1 MRKFLGKLLS
11 SLVVMT
17 LVFGLAFNVQASAI
31 PTSFDLTVSTELS
44 VDVNIDETWLSN
56 TELLVLEVLAGGVGL
71 DLNATLVTDDLAA
84 SMFYELTLEI
94 PGLDGTSF
102 TIRYWVEA
110 DFNDMENPTLIYV
123 LELPLMLR
131 LLLSVELAWIN
142 VNHQFIVVD
151 LSDYILDFISLAE
164 YYVNELFSSITEE
177 DIEALAEI
185 FLYEFNRQFEVETG
199 MSFEEAMN
207 EFPQIWEEVVNE
219 LTLLWEEVKQ
229 FVTFDF
235 NFSRPEIENG
245 FAVDFDFSFAAEYE
259 EESISMDFAFY
270 GEISNLNTAERVS
283 LPTLTEA
290 NSLDLL
296 ALLMQLF

>member
-131 LLLSVELAWIN
+131 LLLLVYFVWIN
-142 VNHQFIVVD
+142 VIH
-151 LSDYILDFISLAE
+151 
-164 YYVNELFSSITEE
+164 
-177 DIEALAEI
+177 
-185 FLYEFNRQFEVETG
+185 
-199 MSFEEAMN
+199 
-207 EFPQIWEEVVNE
+207 
-219 LTLLWEEVKQ
+219 
-229 FVTFDF
+229 
-235 NFSRPEIENG
+235 
-245 FAVDFDFSFAAEYE
+245 
-259 EESISMDFAFY
+259 
-270 GEISNLNTAERVS
+270 
-283 LPTLTEA
+283 
-290 NSLDLL
+290 
-296 ALLMQLF
+296 

>member
-1 MRKFLGKLLS
+1 
-11 SLVVMT
+11 
-17 LVFGLAFNVQASAI
+17 
-31 PTSFDLTVSTELS
+31 
-44 VDVNIDETWLSN
+44 
-56 TELLVLEVLAGGVGL
+56 
-71 DLNATLVTDDLAA
+71 
-84 SMFYELTLEI
+84 
-94 PGLDGTSF
+94 
-102 TIRYWVEA
+102 
-110 DFNDMENPTLIYV
+110 
-123 LELPLMLR
+123 
-131 LLLSVELAWIN
+131 
-142 VNHQFIVVD
+142 
-151 LSDYILDFISLAE
+151 LDFISLAE